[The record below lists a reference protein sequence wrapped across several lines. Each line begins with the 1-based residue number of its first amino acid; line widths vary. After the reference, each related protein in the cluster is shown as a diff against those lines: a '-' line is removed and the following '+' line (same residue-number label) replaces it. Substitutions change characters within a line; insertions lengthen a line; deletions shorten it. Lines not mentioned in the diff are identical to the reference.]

1 VRYAH
6 IYHERMAKIP
16 VYLEVGAK
24 RVFAASFDWP
34 GWGRFDKGFGKGTGR
49 DAKAGGGAEEAAL
62 EALAAYAERYAVV
75 AREAGLK
82 LPAKLEFEVVE
93 RLPGSGTTDFGAP
106 GAVAARDTEPV
117 GRREA
122 EKMAA
127 LLTAS
132 WRLFDRVAAK
142 APAELRKGPRGGGR
156 DRDKMVWH
164 VVESEFGYG
173 RVIGIKHRVPEPGD
187 AAAVAAMR
195 EEVAAV
201 LGRPSDGGPLA
212 GKKWPARY
220 AARRFAWHVLD
231 HLWEMED
238 RSE

>member
-1 VRYAH
+1 MGTK
-6 IYHERMAKIP
+6 RM
-16 VYLEVGAK
+16 
-24 RVFAASFDWP
+24 FAGSLDWP
-34 GWGRFDKGFGKGTGR
+34 GWGRFDKGFGKG
-49 DAKAGGGAEEAAL
+49 EQVAL
-62 EALAAYAERYAVV
+62 EALAAYRDRYAVV
-75 AREAGLK
+75 AKEAGLK
-82 LPAKLEFEVVE
+82 FPAKVEFEVVE
-93 RLPGSGTTDFGAP
+93 RVPGSGTTDFGAP
-106 GAVAARDTEPV
+106 GSIADRDREPV
-117 GRREA
+117 SRREA
-122 EKMAA
+122 EKMVA

-132 WRLFDRVAAK
+132 WQLFDQFATE
-142 APAELRKGPRGGGR
+142 APAALRKGPRGGGR

-164 VVESEFGYG
+164 VVESEFGYA
-173 RVIGIKHRVPEPGD
+173 RVIGIKHPVPAPD
-187 AAAVAAMR
+187 DKKAVAALR